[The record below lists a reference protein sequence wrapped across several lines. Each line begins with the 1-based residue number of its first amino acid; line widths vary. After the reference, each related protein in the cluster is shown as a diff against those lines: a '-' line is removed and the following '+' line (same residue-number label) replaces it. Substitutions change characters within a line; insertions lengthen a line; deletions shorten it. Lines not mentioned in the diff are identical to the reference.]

1 MHLLNWLVQT
11 MIPQKDIAQ
20 TLEEKSLSGLSLSPQ
35 QLSKIIDIDEE
46 LLNSMK
52 KCWGYGY
59 VFTRNASDKWVIEK
73 DVFVEED
80 WFIEAS
86 SFPI

>member
-1 MHLLNWLVQT
+1 
-11 MIPQKDIAQ
+11 MISQKDIAQ
-20 TLEEKSLSGLSLSPQ
+20 TLAEKSLSGLTLLPQ
-35 QLSKIIDIDEE
+35 QLANILDIDEE

-59 VFTRNASDKWVIEK
+59 VFTKNRSNKWIIEK
-73 DVFVEED
+73 DVFIEED

-86 SFPI
+86 RVSI